1 MRHCHWYHLEE
12 RGEQESKK
20 GQGARGREG
29 GGADSLTHEQQ
40 TFEHVHRGRDH
51 VTGERLERWDGR

>member
-1 MRHCHWYHLEE
+1 MWHCHWYHLEE

-20 GQGARGREG
+20 GQGVRGREG
-29 GGADSLTHEQQ
+29 GGADSLIK
-40 TFEHVHRGRDH
+40 FEHVHRGRDH